1 MFMKKI
7 LISAN
12 TSWYIFNFRKN
23 TIKALIANGYKVIT
37 LAATCEKKQDLENLG
52 AEFIQLQFNP
62 KGTNIFSEALTLIK
76 FLNFYRKIQPDL
88 ILHFTT
94 KNNLYGSM
102 AASILGIKVIN
113 NVSGLGKLFIK
124 DGIKKNFMKLLYRIS
139 YNNSHYIFF
148 QNKRDFDE
156 FCAFMPKIKLRSCII
171 PGSGVDLNKFKINS
185 PTKPS
190 KDISF
195 LFFSRMLK
203 DKGINI
209 LIESIR
215 NLKSRHKNFNM
226 QFNLLGFTDPA
237 DEDYVSI
244 SDINVWEKEGLV
256 KYHGETDDVHRYIS
270 SSDCIILPSFYRE
283 GTPKSLLEA
292 LAMSKP
298 IITTNLPGCADT
310 VDDGKNGYL
319 CEPQSVKS
327 LTEAIEKFI
336 NLSFDERITMGQLS
350 RKKAELVYDEKI
362 IISEYSKRIR
372 QAFSQN

>member
-1 MFMKKI
+1 
-7 LISAN
+7 
-12 TSWYIFNFRKN
+12 
-23 TIKALIANGYKVIT
+23 
-37 LAATCEKKQDLENLG
+37 
-52 AEFIQLQFNP
+52 
-62 KGTNIFSEALTLIK
+62 
-76 FLNFYRKIQPDL
+76 
-88 ILHFTT
+88 
-94 KNNLYGSM
+94 
-102 AASILGIKVIN
+102 
-113 NVSGLGKLFIK
+113 
-124 DGIKKNFMKLLYRIS
+124 
-139 YNNSHYIFF
+139 
-148 QNKRDFDE
+148 
-156 FCAFMPKIKLRSCII
+156 
-171 PGSGVDLNKFKINS
+171 
-185 PTKPS
+185 
-190 KDISF
+190 
-195 LFFSRMLK
+195 
-203 DKGINI
+203 
-209 LIESIR
+209 
-215 NLKSRHKNFNM
+215 M